1 MPFRDLGFSMG
12 LLGLRGSRL
21 NVWRFFL
28 NAFHPSW
35 GRLLPPKTA
44 TPTPVGFG
52 FRVYIPPASRVQ
64 IPARDMRSLFS
75 GYVSYSR

>member
-1 MPFRDLGFSMG
+1 MFGD
-12 LLGLRGSRL
+12 
-21 NVWRFFL
+21 FFL

-64 IPARDMRSLFS
+64 IPARDLRSLFFRVCLLLS
-75 GYVSYSR
+75 VTLRPVRS